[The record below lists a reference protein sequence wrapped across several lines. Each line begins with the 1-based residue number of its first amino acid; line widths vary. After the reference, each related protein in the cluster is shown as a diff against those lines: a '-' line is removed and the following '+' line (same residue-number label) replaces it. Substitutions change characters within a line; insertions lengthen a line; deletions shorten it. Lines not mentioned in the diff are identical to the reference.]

1 MIKVKG
7 FKFAGIS
14 CGIKKSN
21 KKDLGLILS
30 EKKCLSHAVFTKN
43 KVIAAPLEIGK
54 EVLRFNEIYGVIANS
69 GNANACTGKKGIIA
83 TNKILNSL
91 SKRTGYKTYN
101 FFPSSTGIIAV
112 SYTHLTLPTKA

>member
-69 GNANACTGKKGIIA
+69 GNANACTGKKGQ
-83 TNKILNSL
+83 TWTFLTVHDLPKMNK
-91 SKRTGYKTYN
+91 YVP
-101 FFPSSTGIIAV
+101 F
-112 SYTHLTLPTKA
+112 